1 MVMADGQ
8 CKNGD
13 ENRLGLMVSM
23 HFLPL
28 VSTLWANG
36 YSYLRVIRVEW
47 RAEPTG
53 DKFRQPKVSY
63 CNE

>member
-36 YSYLRVIRVEW
+36 YSYLRVIRVE
-47 RAEPTG
+47 
-53 DKFRQPKVSY
+53 
-63 CNE
+63 

>member
-23 HFLPL
+23 HFPPL
-28 VSTLWANG
+28 VSTLWVNG
-36 YSYLRVIRVEW
+36 YSYRGVIRVE
-47 RAEPTG
+47 
-53 DKFRQPKVSY
+53 
-63 CNE
+63 

>member
-1 MVMADGQ
+1 MFMADGQ

-36 YSYLRVIRVEW
+36 YSYLRVIRVECQAALTDVKS
-47 RAEPTG
+47 RH
-53 DKFRQPKVSY
+53 PKVGY